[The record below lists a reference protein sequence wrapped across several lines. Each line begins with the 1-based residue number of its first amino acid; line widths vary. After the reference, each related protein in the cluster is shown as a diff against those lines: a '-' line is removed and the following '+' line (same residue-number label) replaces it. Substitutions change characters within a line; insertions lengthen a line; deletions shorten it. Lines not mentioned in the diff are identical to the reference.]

1 MPFRIVVFLAAFA
14 VAATANAE
22 IQGWRT
28 PDGQF
33 YFGSEPPPGSKR
45 IDSARPTPTARAA
58 EPTVEKRP
66 SPPSKPTPTSRPAT
80 EPMLPPPTEPR
91 TPKPTATAKPRP
103 TARATAVPR
112 QPSPT
117 TGHLSTPH
125 YRETPVPRP
134 RHSEPPA
141 SEASEDAGDGRAACG
156 EIVAIRD
163 TRPTIDFDRD
173 LVVVTGEA
181 MVIPG
186 GRIKDLVVC
195 LSGSCVP
202 IAPGKVLSGGD
213 TARFSISTAR
223 NRPTG
228 FTIRCNV
235 VE

>member
-1 MPFRIVVFLAAFA
+1 MVFLAALAF
-14 VAATANAE
+14 AATVNAE

-66 SPPSKPTPTSRPAT
+66 SPPSKPTPTSRPAA
-80 EPMLPPPTEPR
+80 EPTLPRPTEPP
-91 TPKPTATAKPRP
+91 TPKPTAKARP
-103 TARATAVPR
+103 AATATAVPR
-112 QPSPT
+112 QAPAT
-117 TGHLSTPH
+117 TGHLSTPR

-134 RHSEPPA
+134 RRPEPSA
-141 SEASEDAGDGRAACG
+141 SEASEDADDGKAACG

-181 MVIPG
+181 MVIAG

-202 IAPGKVLSGGD
+202 IAPGKVLNGGD

-228 FTIRCNV
+228 FTVRCNV